1 MIQARNISISR
12 TLLASVMCLL
22 LLPTIAFAKSEKAE
36 PVGHMSPSASA
47 VQWQPSVENE
57 KIVLRVVAPDG
68 TTYTREFV
76 SGSTPSLRVQD
87 LGAGKINDGVYTY
100 ELLVIP
106 RISAEVKRQ
115 LAAARAAD
123 DDAAAERIQKAAG
136 IGQTLTQS
144 GTLTIANGAFSN
156 ADAEEPGLRSIVRL
170 PTANSTTGST
180 ASTLRKITPN
190 DQVIADDLIVQ
201 GSECVGL
208 DCVINE
214 SFGFDTIRLKEN
226 NTRIKFQDTSTAA
239 GFPTHDWQ
247 LTANDSAS
255 GGAEKFSIEDITA
268 ATVPFTV
275 TGSAPTNGFFMD
287 STGRV
292 GLRTGTPVLDFHVA
306 TGNTPAHRFEQTSAG
321 GFTAQ
326 TWDIAGNEANFFV
339 RDVTGGSRLPF
350 RIRPGAPTSSI
361 DISAV
366 GAVGIGTASPNSNAK
381 LDINGALRMPGVT
394 YPTTDNGAWIVNE
407 TGAGL
412 AMQSAGTLRLKTG
425 GTTDRV
431 LVDATGNVG
440 INCNAPGSQLVIASG
455 SGCSTPSSSINAGS
469 AQFTIASS
477 RTFKE
482 NLAPVTV
489 PDILQK
495 IASINVY
502 NYDFIKGPK
511 DRVGLMAEDFHQ
523 IFSRGSEKY
532 IDGGE
537 VQMALWLA
545 VQQLAAR
552 NSELTQRITTL
563 ESALAAQSSR
573 PQVTEPQQAQQH

>member
-1 MIQARNISISR
+1 MIQARKLSR
-12 TLLASVMCLL
+12 TLLAPVMCLL

-87 LGAGKINDGVYTY
+87 LGNGKINDGIYTY

-144 GTLTIANGAFSN
+144 GTLTIANGAFLN
-156 ADAEEPGLRSIVRL
+156 ADTEEPGRSIVRL

-180 ASTLRKITPN
+180 ATTTRKITPN

-201 GSECVGL
+201 GSACVGL
-208 DCVINE
+208 DCVNNE

-226 NTRIKFQDTSTAA
+226 NTRIKFEDTSTSA

-275 TGSAPTNGFFMD
+275 RGSAPNNGFFMD

-292 GLRTGTPVLDFHVA
+292 GLRTATPGLDLHIA
-306 TGNTPAHRFEQTSAG
+306 TGNTPAHRLEQNSSG
-321 GFTAQ
+321 GFAAQ
-326 TWDIAGNEANFFV
+326 TWDIGGNEANFFI

-361 DISAV
+361 DISAS
-366 GAVGIGTASPNSNAK
+366 GAVGVGTASPNSNAK
-381 LDINGALRMPGVT
+381 IDINGALRMPGVT

-431 LVDATGNVG
+431 LIDASGNVG

-552 NSELTQRITTL
+552 NNELTQRITTL